1 MKRPVAA
8 HGKRP
13 EDRRSQRAVQRARL
27 QLELL
32 DRGRPRTPVAF
43 VRKVVQATLAFAERP
58 DLPVSLLLTDDAGIA
73 ALHARHLDD
82 ATPTDVMSFDVDGT
96 AEIVVS
102 VTTARRVA
110 KQRGHAPRAELA
122 LYIVHGLLHVLGHD
136 DKAPRARARMRIAE
150 SQVLQQLGL
159 VVAPVDAAR

>member
-1 MKRPVAA
+1 MSRKTTKP
-8 HGKRP
+8 
-13 EDRRSQRAVQRARL
+13 SRL
-27 QLELL
+27 QLAIL
-32 DRGRPRTPVAF
+32 DRGRPRTPRAF
-43 VRKVVQATLAFAERP
+43 VTRVVRAVLAHGKRP